1 MENVINI
8 AKMLFMRDLS
18 HDGNYFDFTL
28 KDGYDTLYMAK
39 YASEGNVFSFESEDS
54 HMENVYRLL
63 EKNFQDNVHIV
74 REDMLSIEKYARG
87 GIDGFIIDT
96 TRIALDEDK
105 LIKLTD
111 TAVSAL
117 KKNGRGLVMVDGEN
131 ANGDNKRIGGE
142 LMYAAFRKRISSL
155 SRDIVSVIA
164 MTEVNTSAPIAYI
177 IEKIK

>member
-39 YASEGNVFSFESEDS
+39 YASEGNVFSFQNEES

-74 REDMLSIEKYARG
+74 RYDTHFLEKYTSG

-96 TRIALDEDK
+96 THIAFSEDK
-105 LIKLTD
+105 MIKLIEL
-111 TAVSAL
+111 AVSGL
-117 KKNGRGLVMVDGEN
+117 KKNGRGLVIVSDERIN
-131 ANGDNKRIGGE
+131 VDNKSDMGE
-142 LMYAAFRKRISSL
+142 PVYSLFKKRLTSL
-155 SRDIVSVIA
+155 SRDIASVIE
-164 MTEVNTSAPIAYI
+164 MTEANTSAPTAYI